1 MQEAELPPLL
11 KMCLPFSL
19 SIFPPWA
26 PCVCMYVYVCMYV
39 CMYACIHRIVVRGQ
53 GSIVI
58 KEAEG
63 EESMNALGPA
73 QLLVGRAIHL
83 HISHVCMCVYVC
95 VYV

>member
-26 PCVCMYVYVCMYV
+26 PCVCMYVYVCMYLSIST
-39 CMYACIHRIVVRGQ
+39 CTHRIVVRRQ
-53 GSIVI
+53 GSILI

-63 EESMNALGPA
+63 GESMNVLVSA